1 MYEQLNWDL
10 VQQKFDEYSAKA
22 EPLIDQARHWVKQYP
37 AQLQSEEGLHSLLAQ
52 LNVIVLD
59 LGELQSDAARI
70 KQWTDT
76 QYDIEK
82 SKEFIKLVKGG
93 KPVTYANGAKYVGA
107 EEHLNLTVNSA
118 SLHLRLQ
125 NARASARDTTE
136 GIRSRIST
144 IKGSIRST
152 N

>member
-10 VQQKFDEYSAKA
+10 VQQKFEEYSAKA
-22 EPLIDQARHWVKQYP
+22 EPLIDQTRHWVKQYP

-52 LNVIVLD
+52 LNVLVLD
-59 LGELQSDAARI
+59 LGELQSDAAKI

-82 SKEFIKLVKGG
+82 SRHFIELVNSK
-93 KPVTYANGAKYVGA
+93 KPVSYANGAKYLGA
-107 EEHLNLTVNSA
+107 EEYLQLTVACA